1 MKRLGGYDAR
11 RLGNNEQRGRW
22 SFLASSRLS
31 VLASLAVL
39 AALPACA
46 TKGQVRLLEGE
57 IRSLRIETA
66 RRDSVR
72 AAALASV
79 IRLQERILD
88 SLVAGREALR
98 TLDVRMQADI
108 TDIQR
113 QLLQVQEL
121 TGQSQRRL
129 SELKG
134 QLDARSEQT
143 QAAASGVIPPSAT
156 PGDTTTRMP
165 VTPGPGA
172 TPSADQ
178 MYQGARQQL
187 NRGAVGTARRGFQEF
202 LRVYPTHELA
212 PDALFYIGES
222 FAVENPDSAV
232 AYWTRVVAQHT
243 RAAKA
248 STALY
253 KMGRLEETR
262 NNRAQARTYYE
273 RLLREYPR
281 SEDVDLARDR
291 LRDLRP

>member
-1 MKRLGGYDAR
+1 MKTLGRYDAKR
-11 RLGNNEQRGRW
+11 PGGTEPRAPR
-22 SFLASSRLS
+22 S
-31 VLASLAVL
+31 VLASLRLSVIASAAVL
-39 AALPACA
+39 AVLPACA

-57 IRSLRIETA
+57 LRSMRIETA
-66 RRDSVR
+66 RRDSIR

-98 TLDVRMQADI
+98 SLDVRMQADI

-143 QAAASGVIPPSAT
+143 QAVGSVAAPPVA
-156 PGDTTTRMP
+156 GDTTTRAP
-165 VTPGPGA
+165 IAPGPA
-172 TPSADQ
+172 AAPSADQ

-232 AYWTRVVAQHT
+232 AYWTRVVAQHS

-248 STALY
+248 STSLY

-262 NNRAQARTYYE
+262 NNRALAKTYYE